1 MSDLVRFSVS
11 VERPLYE
18 QLENLV
24 SESEY
29 TNRSEYVRDL
39 IRDKLVKQE
48 WSSGEEAIGTVT
60 LVYNHHLRH
69 VSERITKVQHHHHHH
84 ILAVTHVHLDH
95 DLCVEAILIR
105 APAAE
110 IQRLANELQRE
121 KGVIHAG
128 LTMSTTG
135 KQLS

>member
-18 QLENLV
+18 QLEELV
-24 SESEY
+24 EKSNY

-39 IRDKLVKQE
+39 IRDRLVKEE
-48 WSSGEEAIGTVT
+48 WAAGAEAIGTIT
-60 LVYNHHLRH
+60 LVYNHHLRQ
-69 VSERITKVQHHHHHH
+69 VSERITKIQHHHHRQ
-84 ILAVTHVHLDH
+84 ILAVTHVHLDD
-95 DLCVEAILIR
+95 DLCVEAILIK
-105 APAAE
+105 APSDT
-110 IQRLANELQRE
+110 IQHLANELQRE

-135 KQLS
+135 KHLS

>member
-18 QLENLV
+18 QLETLV
-24 SESEY
+24 ARNEY

-39 IRDKLVKQE
+39 IRNKLVQE
-48 WSSGEEAIGTVT
+48 EWNSDEEAIGTIT
-60 LVYNHHLRH
+60 LVYNHHLRQL
-69 VSERITKVQHHHHHH
+69 SERLTKVQHHHHRQ
-84 ILAVTHVHLDH
+84 ILAVTHVHLDN
-95 DLCVEAILIR
+95 DLCVEAILIK
-105 APAAE
+105 ATAGE
-110 IQRLANELQRE
+110 IRHVANELQRE

-135 KQLS
+135 KALA

>member
-11 VERPLYE
+11 VERPLYD
-18 QLENLV
+18 QLEKLV
-24 SESEY
+24 ADSEY
-29 TNRSEYVRDL
+29 TNRSEFVRDL
-39 IRDKLVKQE
+39 IRDKLVKTE
-48 WSSGEEAIGTVT
+48 WAAGEEAIGTIT
-60 LVYNHHLRH
+60 IVYNHHQRH
-69 VSERITKVQHHHHHH
+69 ASERITKVQHHHHEH

-105 APAAE
+105 GTAQE
-110 IQRLANELQRE
+110 IQHLCNQLQRE

-135 KQLS
+135 KHLH